1 MSTSQPDAS
10 KQPDN
15 RTTPDHLL
23 HARTGTE
30 VSPEDVVLA
39 SGKDIT
45 PQNLEWARR
54 KLEQEGP
61 AALDKLLP

>member
-10 KQPDN
+10 KPVTD
-15 RTTPDHLL
+15 RITPDSML
-23 HARTGTE
+23 HTRTGTD

-45 PQNLEWARR
+45 PKNLEWARR
-54 KLEQEGP
+54 KLAQEGT
-61 AALDKLLP
+61 AAIDKLLP